1 MKTYYKMSFDE
12 YLQGKLMEEEYTLLD
27 DDIPDA
33 YDAWLGEQDVEL
45 IIAYAEAWC
54 VEQKLADLNK

>member
-1 MKTYYKMSFDE
+1 MKTYYKESFNE
-12 YLQGKLMEEEYTLLD
+12 YLQGKLMEEQPILLD
-27 DDIPDA
+27 DDLPDA
-33 YDAWLGEQDVEL
+33 YSEWVAEQDVDL